1 MKKIVVIVGLLLVVS
16 GCCNC
21 ATNDYQCLVDTNR
34 QVKVEACNLSGE
46 RKANVKVNIGNQTK
60 NIKREYYAYTNQYKQ
75 VVYVSAKELI
85 LQTKAEEN
93 HNGRLCEDEAD
104 VSGTEKKEY
113 DQGHII
119 ADALGGVS
127 NAYNITPENSYL
139 NRKGSKYNLE
149 QEWINALRNN
159 QKITNVKVE
168 IIYPNNYTQTP
179 SKYKYSWEVDGS
191 KRSLEIDNIAY

>member
-1 MKKIVVIVGLLLVVS
+1 MRPRFLYTNVASHEHETHNLIWYVLCLHSNYRVWICEHLPK
-16 GCCNC
+16 
-21 ATNDYQCLVDTNR
+21 NDYSATDR
-34 QVKVEACNLSGE
+34 RACRNAPYPRHKLP
-46 RKANVKVNIGNQTK
+46 
-60 NIKREYYAYTNQYKQ
+60 
-75 VVYVSAKELI
+75 I

-93 HNGRLCEDEAD
+93 HNGRLCDDEAD

-168 IIYPNNYTQTP
+168 IIYPNNYTLTP

-191 KRSLEIDNIAY
+191 KRSLEIDNIA